1 MESCSISLSV
11 ASLFH
16 LACCPSSS
24 SILLQKSRLP
34 FLLRVNTIPLY
45 ICICHFFFIY
55 SLVSVHG
62 LFPYLSYCEK
72 YFNKHGSR
80 DSSLRSLSELFCIY
94 IHKWDCRIFGNS
106 IFFRNFHT
114 VFYVYGTILPSH
126 QQSTRV
132 AVSPQF
138 CQHII
143 FYDRYPTRCEIKSH
157 YSFHLHILDN

>member
-1 MESCSISLSV
+1 METCSISLSV

-106 IFFRNFHT
+106 IFLGIFILFSMCMAPFYLPTNRVQELQFLHNF
-114 VFYVYGTILPSH
+114 VNILFFMIGILPGV
-126 QQSTRV
+126 R
-132 AVSPQF
+132 
-138 CQHII
+138 
-143 FYDRYPTRCEIKSH
+143 
-157 YSFHLHILDN
+157 